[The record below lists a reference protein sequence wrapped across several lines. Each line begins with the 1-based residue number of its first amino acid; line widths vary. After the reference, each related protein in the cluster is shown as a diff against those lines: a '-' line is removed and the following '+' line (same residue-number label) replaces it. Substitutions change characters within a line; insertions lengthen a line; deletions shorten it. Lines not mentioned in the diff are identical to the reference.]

1 MISESLQF
9 LAEEANKYLNLKLPG
24 GDINQPRLVVS
35 NIAFAAESN
44 APDPDIKN
52 RAVLTLINIE
62 EDRVSRQ
69 QENFTK
75 TATGTL
81 YKNPPVYLNLY
92 ILFSMNRKSYSDS
105 LDFLSNI
112 IRFFQYQNVFTPATH
127 PSLNSSIQKLII
139 ELHNIG
145 FEQVN
150 HIWSVLG
157 GKYLPSVLYK
167 VRQVTL
173 DENAI
178 ISESGFIKEIKL
190 TDKMKLPL

>member
-190 TDKMKLPL
+190 TDKMKLSL